1 MNASEPTIRCPQC
14 KTEIKLTESL
24 AAPLIEAT
32 RERYEQMIARKE
44 AEAQAREVFFQ
55 KKAAELKQA
64 EASLEARVN
73 AKLQTER
80 TQIAAE
86 EAQKAKNQFG
96 FELQKRATELS
107 ELQNVLKQK
116 DHKLAEAQEAQA
128 ALMRKERALDDAKR
142 EMDLTIEKQVQAN
155 LRDVRLKAIQEHEEQ
170 SRLKVLE
177 KEHIIQG
184 MQRQIEELKRRA
196 EQGSQQLQGEVLEL
210 DLEATF
216 RSKFPVDVIDP
227 VPKGEVGG
235 DFFQRVQGPFGL
247 CGTIL
252 WESKRTKNW
261 TDGWLAKLRD
271 DQRAAKAELAV
282 IVSQALPK
290 GVDTFE
296 CIDGIWVSSPKCAIP
311 VSMALRQTLIELA
324 LARQS
329 REGQQTKM
337 ALVYDYLTGP
347 AFRHRINAIVEKFS
361 DMQEDLDKE
370 RRAMTKMWAK
380 REAQIRGVIESTA
393 GLYGDLQGIA
403 GKNFQEIEGLDFHLL
418 EERSSEE

>member
-1 MNASEPTIRCPQC
+1 MSASEPTIRCPQC

-32 RERYEQMIARKE
+32 RDRYEQMIARKE

-235 DFFQRVQGPFGL
+235 
-247 CGTIL
+247 
-252 WESKRTKNW
+252 
-261 TDGWLAKLRD
+261 
-271 DQRAAKAELAV
+271 
-282 IVSQALPK
+282 
-290 GVDTFE
+290 
-296 CIDGIWVSSPKCAIP
+296 
-311 VSMALRQTLIELA
+311 
-324 LARQS
+324 
-329 REGQQTKM
+329 
-337 ALVYDYLTGP
+337 
-347 AFRHRINAIVEKFS
+347 
-361 DMQEDLDKE
+361 
-370 RRAMTKMWAK
+370 
-380 REAQIRGVIESTA
+380 
-393 GLYGDLQGIA
+393 
-403 GKNFQEIEGLDFHLL
+403 
-418 EERSSEE
+418 